1 MEEIHNWITNFLNVI
16 VIASTRRIQ
25 YLSTKYIYDKGL
37 YVGQRYF
44 DKNNKEYD
52 YAFDFRLSYTECT
65 FSDLSLDMSS
75 EGLIVKFKV
84 KNCGIYD
91 GKVFAIVFLNF
102 VLIIILINI
111 LKVLIKN

>member
-1 MEEIHNWITNFLNVI
+1 MVIYIFVWGQQANFPNVI

-25 YLSTKYIYDKGL
+25 YLSTKYTYDKGL

-52 YAFDFRLSYTECT
+52 YSFGFRLSYNEFN
-65 FSDLSLDMSS
+65 FSDLSLNKSS

-84 KNCGIYD
+84 KNCGIYY
-91 GKVFAIVFLNF
+91 GKVFAIVF
-102 VLIIILINI
+102 
-111 LKVLIKN
+111 